1 MSCAAFQRIL
11 TWLSAAPGG
20 DAKRLF
26 SLLSTRSSLSR
37 SEMETLCCLMQVIN
51 ESVVLVKLTL
61 HKGQVK
67 AECRDPHDVLEEWDY
82 PDVEAILEKMLQKVR
97 LPIRLYSL
105 FSTPGLNAL
114 VARGEMKEHFHTEEH
129 LHNPNPP
136 ESCMFTVTHMFDL
149 PTLAHFEAQDSQD
162 SQDLQK
168 ANTEPPHKKSAQ

>member
-1 MSCAAFQRIL
+1 
-11 TWLSAAPGG
+11 
-20 DAKRLF
+20 
-26 SLLSTRSSLSR
+26 
-37 SEMETLCCLMQVIN
+37 METLCCLMQVIN

-105 FSTPGLNAL
+105 FSTPALNANI
-114 VARGEMKEHFHTEEH
+114 ASGEMKEHFHTEEH
-129 LHNPNPP
+129 LRNPNPP

-149 PTLAHFEAQDSQD
+149 PTLAHFEAQDSA
-162 SQDLQK
+162 SSKKRK
-168 ANTEPPHKKSAQ
+168 APTAEPTPSKKHAH